1 MSLFTSIAQTKR
13 SLSPTAQT
21 QIGDPFAG
29 LGGAQEKSEVPKT
42 MDENGSG
49 RPIR

>member
-1 MSLFTSIAQTKR
+1 MSLFTSTAQTKR
-13 SLSPTAQT
+13 SPTAQT

-49 RPIR
+49 RPIG